1 MDLRELDFDLPPE
14 RIAAVPAARRDASR
28 LLVVHRATRM
38 LEHHVFADLPS
49 LLPAGTT
56 LFRNNVSVLKA
67 RLFGVRPTGGKVECL
82 LLRPTERPDEWWC
95 LLRPGKRAADA
106 AGFTVDGVPAVVV
119 AAQEGEYLVRFALP
133 AGVTVAGLA
142 ERHGQLPLPP
152 YIVEARKERGLAP
165 VDDET
170 RYQTVYANP
179 GAVRAA
185 AAPTAGLHFTPELLA
200 TLAALI
206 WSKLRHGSVSVL
218 LMFSGVM
225 VLFFGALTIWLH
237 DETFIK
243 MKPTLYYTLVA
254 GILFFGTLTKKPTL
268 ERVMAHAYP
277 ELSQQGWHVLT
288 RNFAWFFLAMAVLNE
303 IVWRNSSTG
312 FWLGYKLWGALPLTL
327 LFGAANIPMI
337 LRHSTQPEPPKA
349 G

>member
-1 MDLRELDFDLPPE
+1 MTTPPSSQADKAPPPKLIVDLGPLGIFLLAYWLTNVW
-14 RIAAVPAARRDASR
+14 IA
-28 LLVVHRATRM
+28 
-38 LEHHVFADLPS
+38 
-49 LLPAGTT
+49 
-56 LFRNNVSVLKA
+56 
-67 RLFGVRPTGGKVECL
+67 TG
-82 LLRPTERPDEWWC
+82 
-95 LLRPGKRAADA
+95 A
-106 AGFTVDGVPAVVV
+106 FM
-119 AAQEGEYLVRFALP
+119 
-133 AGVTVAGLA
+133 
-142 ERHGQLPLPP
+142 
-152 YIVEARKERGLAP
+152 
-165 VDDET
+165 
-170 RYQTVYANP
+170 
-179 GAVRAA
+179 
-185 AAPTAGLHFTPELLA
+185 LA

-337 LRHSTQPEPPKA
+337 LRHSTQPAEPPKA